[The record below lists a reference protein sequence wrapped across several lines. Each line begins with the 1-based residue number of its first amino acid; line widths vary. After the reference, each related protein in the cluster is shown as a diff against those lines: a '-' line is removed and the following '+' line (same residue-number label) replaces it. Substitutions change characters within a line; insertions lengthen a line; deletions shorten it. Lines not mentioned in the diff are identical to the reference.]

1 MYTCIINV
9 LTTVALFGMFPNR
22 DQTYRSLHQGSDSF
36 TQIHWHITL
45 IVSLAYSYAL
55 FHCIPPLYDYSLCMY
70 SSF

>member
-45 IVSLAYSYAL
+45 
-55 FHCIPPLYDYSLCMY
+55 
-70 SSF
+70 